1 MNRIIISILAAF
13 SILAA
18 TSCATAQTPF
28 SALKNEK
35 DVTHVYLSK
44 AMMALAGKSLSS
56 DLLIDKS
63 SSINTIEVFECSS
76 PKSIAK
82 AREILAQYMN
92 TEPTPEE
99 IVTVNKN
106 NEETLILGVP
116 SPSKPNTYSS
126 MIIVNFEKKEADI
139 VILSG
144 SITFNSDK

>member
-1 MNRIIISILAAF
+1 MKQIIISILTAF

-35 DVTHVYLSK
+35 DVTRVYLSK
-44 AMMALAGKSLSS
+44 AMMALAGKSIPN
-56 DLLIDKS
+56 DMPIDKS

-76 PKSIAK
+76 SKSIAK
-82 AREILAQYMN
+82 AREILTQYLN

-106 NEETLILGVP
+106 NEETHILGIP
-116 SPSKPNTYSS
+116 SSTNPGTYSS

-144 SITFNSDK
+144 SITFNPDK